1 MVLTIPGVAT
11 LRRDPDQRA
20 LGDAE
25 TADAALAASGDGR
38 AFERLYRAHVP
49 RVHSL
54 VRRMIGPDSADDIAQ
69 DVFVRAWTKLPTF
82 RGEAAFGTWLH
93 RLAVN
98 VILARRTTLSTE
110 RGRYHDSADILDG
123 VAGRPAAPELSM
135 DFEEAIGRLPASISS
150 AEGAGTMKDQWTDR
164 LSEYLDGELTGPERT
179 TLEAHVASCDAC
191 RTTLDELRRVV
202 TNARALDDRPPTMDL
217 WPAIATRIGLASR
230 SKVRPL
236 ARRFAFTVPQL
247 AAASVVLALLSGG
260 AAWLVGR
267 RETVSTPPGQR
278 SERAPEFRNASSY
291 PGDPRYAAQ
300 VAELEG
306 ALERGRGRLDT
317 ATVRVIERNL
327 RIIDRAIR
335 GAQSAL
341 AADPA
346 NSYLNLHLAQEMRRK
361 LELLRQAATLAGARS

>member
-1 MVLTIPGVAT
+1 
-11 LRRDPDQRA
+11 
-20 LGDAE
+20 
-25 TADAALAASGDGR
+25 
-38 AFERLYRAHVP
+38 
-49 RVHSL
+49 
-54 VRRMIGPDSADDIAQ
+54 
-69 DVFVRAWTKLPTF
+69 
-82 RGEAAFGTWLH
+82 
-93 RLAVN
+93 
-98 VILARRTTLSTE
+98 
-110 RGRYHDSADILDG
+110 
-123 VAGRPAAPELSM
+123 
-135 DFEEAIGRLPASISS
+135 
-150 AEGAGTMKDQWTDR
+150 MKDQWTDR

-202 TNARALDDRPPTMDL
+202 TNTRALDDRPPAADL
-217 WPAIATRIGLASR
+217 WPAIATRIGLAAR
-230 SKVRPL
+230 PKVRPL

-247 AAASVVLALLSGG
+247 AAASVALALLSGG
-260 AAWLVGR
+260 AAWLIAR
-267 RETVSTPPGQR
+267 RGTGPTPPVQA
-278 SERAPEFRNASSY
+278 SERTATVLNASAY

-300 VAELEG
+300 VADLERV
-306 ALERGRGRLDT
+306 LDRGRGRLDT

>member
-1 MVLTIPGVAT
+1 MAPGVAT
-11 LRRDPDQRA
+11 LRKDSA
-20 LGDAE
+20 SAAAE
-25 TADAALAASGDGR
+25 SEAADVALASSGDGR
-38 AFERLYRAHVP
+38 AFERLYRTHLA

-110 RGRYHDSADILDG
+110 RGRCSCCTISRG
-123 VAGRPAAPELSM
+123 TGTRRSPTCWGSWPARRNRICIMPVWRS
-135 DFEEAIGRLPASISS
+135 ASISS
-150 AEGAGTMKDQWTDR
+150 AEGAGTMTDQWTDR

-260 AAWLVGR
+260 AAWLIGR
-267 RETVSTPPGQR
+267 RGTVATPPR
-278 SERAPEFRNASSY
+278 VVSERTPTLLNAVVY
-291 PGDPRYAAQ
+291 PGDARYAAQ
-300 VAELEG
+300 VADLER
-306 ALERGRGRLDT
+306 AVARGRGQLD
-317 ATVRVIERNL
+317 
-327 RIIDRAIR
+327 
-335 GAQSAL
+335 
-341 AADPA
+341 
-346 NSYLNLHLAQEMRRK
+346 
-361 LELLRQAATLAGARS
+361 

>member
-1 MVLTIPGVAT
+1 
-11 LRRDPDQRA
+11 
-20 LGDAE
+20 
-25 TADAALAASGDGR
+25 
-38 AFERLYRAHVP
+38 
-49 RVHSL
+49 
-54 VRRMIGPDSADDIAQ
+54 
-69 DVFVRAWTKLPTF
+69 
-82 RGEAAFGTWLH
+82 
-93 RLAVN
+93 
-98 VILARRTTLSTE
+98 
-110 RGRYHDSADILDG
+110 
-123 VAGRPAAPELSM
+123 
-135 DFEEAIGRLPASISS
+135 
-150 AEGAGTMKDQWTDR
+150 MKDQWTDR
-164 LSEYLDGELTGPERT
+164 LSEYLDGEVTGPERT
-179 TLEAHVASCDAC
+179 ALEAHVASCDAC

-202 TNARALDDRPPTMDL
+202 TNARALDDRPPTVDL

-247 AAASVVLALLSGG
+247 AAAAVVLALLSGG
-260 AAWLVGR
+260 AAWLIGR
-267 RETVSTPPGQR
+267 RGTVPIPPVVV
-278 SERAPEFRNASSY
+278 ERGPVLFNASAY

-300 VAELEG
+300 VAD
-306 ALERGRGRLDT
+306 LERAVAQGRSRLDT